1 MLKLQFAEAKHVVK
15 LFVRVL
21 LLFVV
26 FFEIIKS
33 IDPKAGL
40 TESTKAGQIEGRA
53 QRNLSFEESTHNKK
67 QRSRPRPKKE
77 PEKPIKLYSQSEVD
91 HLLEVEREI
100 CQRKINEIMKQYQD
114 TVQELVIP
122 MNKNISYI
130 S

>member
-1 MLKLQFAEAKHVVK
+1 MLTKKRNFDIQDSV
-15 LFVRVL
+15 
-21 LLFVV
+21 
-26 FFEIIKS
+26 
-33 IDPKAGL
+33 
-40 TESTKAGQIEGRA
+40 STKRVKGVAFSALSLKKMCQVEEKLIESLK
-53 QRNLSFEESTHNKK
+53 RNLSFEESTHNKK

-77 PEKPIKLYSQSEVD
+77 PEKPIKFYSQSEVD